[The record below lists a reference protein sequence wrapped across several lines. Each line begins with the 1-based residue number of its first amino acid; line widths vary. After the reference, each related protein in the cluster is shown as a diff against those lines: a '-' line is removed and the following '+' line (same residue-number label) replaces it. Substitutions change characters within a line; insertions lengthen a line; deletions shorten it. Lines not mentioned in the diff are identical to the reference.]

1 MELTYPLATATAGE
15 GALGPWRRAWA
26 LITLDRSEIWLCV
39 VYSIAIGLLSLITPI
54 AVQALVNTVSFGSV
68 LQPMIV
74 MTVLVAIGLSFAGV
88 TRVLQAYVVEGLQE
102 RMLVR
107 GVIDLS
113 NRLLTAE
120 PAALRAVHGPT
131 LAQRFFEMPTLQK
144 SLSSVVVEGIDL
156 LLKLA
161 VGLPLLAFY
170 HPLLLAFA
178 LLLLV
183 MIAFVVFVLGRGV
196 LATAIGESSAKYE
209 AANWLEHLARMPA
222 AFRSESARRDAGLR
236 SSVVAQRYR
245 EARRAHFRKLL
256 RHLVGGIALKVIGA
270 TLLLGVGGALV
281 IQSQLTLGQLVAAE
295 LVFASIALAMLK
307 LYKQLEAAYDLVA
320 STYKLGDLLDLP
332 LERVGGEPLAGD
344 GPASLTLTGV
354 TAGHGT
360 PVLTSVELAIAAGEC
375 VAVTGAGGSGRSTLL
390 DVMAAELP
398 PQQGLIEIGGCDLR
412 MLDLASVRQA
422 VALVRDPELVAS
434 TIHANLRLPNRDT
447 TLAEVEDALHA
458 VELSSVVSRLPSGLK
473 TEVVPSGS
481 PLSRTQARRLSL
493 ARVLIARPRVVLFD
507 GALDDLGL
515 PEAARDRVL
524 DRLLGPT
531 APWTAVVVTTD
542 PAVIARCSRIV
553 TLSDG
558 RLEER

>member
-26 LITLDRSEIWLCV
+26 LITLDRRDLWLCV
-39 VYSIAIGLLSLITPI
+39 VYSIAIGLLSLVTPI

-113 NRLLTAE
+113 HRLLTAE

-131 LAQRFFEMPTLQK
+131 LAHRFFEMPTLQK

-178 LLLLV
+178 LLLLAL
-183 MIAFVVFVLGRGV
+183 IAFVVFVLGRGV

-209 AANWLEHLARMPA
+209 AATWLEHLARMPA
-222 AFRSESARRDAGLR
+222 AFRSQSARRDAGLR
-236 SSVVAQRYR
+236 ARVAAQRYR
-245 EARRAHFRKLL
+245 EARRAHFQKLL

-270 TLLLGVGGALV
+270 TVLLGVGGALV
-281 IQSQLTLGQLVAAE
+281 IESQLTLGQLVAAE

-332 LERVGGEPLAGD
+332 LERVGGEPLEGD
-344 GPASLTLTGV
+344 GPTSLALTGV
-354 TAGHGT
+354 TAGHAT
-360 PVLTSVELAIAAGEC
+360 LVLTSVDLVVVAGER
-375 VAVTGAGGSGRSTLL
+375 VAVAGVGGSGKSTLL
-390 DVMAAELP
+390 DVLAVELTP
-398 PQQGLIEIGGCDLR
+398 RTGVVEIAGCDLR
-412 MLDLASVRQA
+412 LVDLASARQA

-434 TIHANLRLPNRDT
+434 TIHANLRLPSRDT
-447 TLAEVEDALHA
+447 TLATVEDAVHA
-458 VELSSVVSRLPSGLK
+458 VELAGVVSKLPSGLH
-473 TEVVPSGS
+473 EELLPSGV
-481 PLSRTQARRLSL
+481 PLSRTQVRRLVL
-493 ARVLIARPRVVLFD
+493 ARVLVARPRVVLFD

-515 PEAARDRVL
+515 PDAARDRVL
-524 DRLLGPT
+524 DRMLGPA
-531 APWTAVVVTTD
+531 APWTAVVVSQD
-542 PAVIARCSRIV
+542 PAVLARCSRVV

-558 RLEER
+558 RLEVR

>member
-1 MELTYPLATATAGE
+1 MDLTYPLATATARE
-15 GALGPWRRAWA
+15 GVLGPWRRAWA
-26 LITLDRSEIWLCV
+26 LITLDRSDIWLCV
-39 VYSIAIGLLSLITPI
+39 VYSVAIGLLSLVTPI

-74 MTVLVAIGLSFAGV
+74 MTLLVAIGLSFAGV

-113 NRLLTAE
+113 HRLLSAE

-144 SLSSVVVEGIDL
+144 SLSSVVVDGIDL

-178 LLLLV
+178 LLLVAL
-183 MIAFVVFVLGRGV
+183 ISFVVFVLGRGV

-209 AANWLEHLARMPA
+209 AAIWLEHLARMPA
-222 AFRSESARRDAGLR
+222 AFRSEPARRDAGLR
-236 SSVVAQRYR
+236 ASVAAQRYR
-245 EARRAHFRKLL
+245 EARRAHFQKLL
-256 RHLVGGIALKVIGA
+256 RHLVGGVVLKVIGA
-270 TLLLGVGGALV
+270 TVLLGLGGALV
-281 IQSQLTLGQLVAAE
+281 IERQLTLGQLVAAE
-295 LVFASIALAMLK
+295 LVFASIAVAILK
-307 LYKQLEAAYDLVA
+307 LHKQLEAAYDLVA

-332 LERVGGEPLAGD
+332 LERVGGERLQGD
-344 GPASLTLTGV
+344 GPTSIALTGV
-354 TAGHGT
+354 TAGHST
-360 PVLTSVELAIAAGEC
+360 PVLTSVDLVIAAGER
-375 VAVTGAGGSGRSTLL
+375 VAVAGAGASGRSTLL
-390 DVMAAELP
+390 DVIAAELT
-398 PQQGLIEIGGCDLR
+398 PQTGLVEVAGCDLR
-412 MLDLASVRQA
+412 LLDLASVRQA

-434 TIHANLRLPNRDT
+434 TIHANLRLPSRDT

-458 VELSSVVSRLPSGLK
+458 LELTTVVSTLPSGLS
-473 TEVVPSGS
+473 TELLPSGV
-481 PLSRTQARRLSL
+481 PLSRTQVRRLVL
-493 ARVLIARPRVVLFD
+493 ARALIARPRIILFD

-515 PEAARDRVL
+515 PEPARDRVL

-531 APWTAVVVTTD
+531 APWTAIVVSTD
-542 PAVIARCSRIV
+542 PEVLARCSRVV
-553 TLSDG
+553 TLSAG

>member
-1 MELTYPLATATAGE
+1 MELSYPLATATAGE
-15 GALGPWRRAWA
+15 GTLGPWRRAWA
-26 LITLDRSEIWLCV
+26 LITLDRREIWLCV
-39 VYSIAIGLLSLITPI
+39 VYSVAIGLLSLVTPI

-74 MTVLVAIGLSFAGV
+74 MTVLVAIALSFAGV

-113 NRLLTAE
+113 QRLLTAE

-131 LAQRFFEMPTLQK
+131 LSQRFFEIPTLQK
-144 SLSSVVVEGIDL
+144 SLSSVVVDGIDL

-178 LLLLV
+178 LLLLL

-196 LATAIGESSAKYE
+196 LATSIGESSAKYE

-222 AFRSESARRDAGLR
+222 AFRSESALHDAGLR
-236 SSVVAQRYR
+236 ASVAAQRYR
-245 EARRAHFRKLL
+245 DARRAHFQKLV
-256 RHLVGGIALKVIGA
+256 RHLVGGIALKVVGA
-270 TLLLGVGGALV
+270 TVLLGVGGALV
-281 IQSQLTLGQLVAAE
+281 IESQLTLGQLVAAE
-295 LVFASIALAMLK
+295 LVFASIGLAMLK

-344 GPASLTLTGV
+344 GPTSLALTGV
-354 TAGHGT
+354 TAGHAA
-360 PVLTSVELAIAAGEC
+360 PVLTSVDLAVAAGER
-375 VAVTGAGGSGRSTLL
+375 VAVVGAGASGRSTLL

-398 PQQGLIEIGGCDLR
+398 PLQGLIEIGGSDLR
-412 MLDLASVRQA
+412 LLDLSSVRQA

-434 TIHANLRLPNRDT
+434 TIHANVVLPNRAI

-458 VELSSVVSRLPSGLK
+458 VELSSVIRNLPSGLK
-473 TEVVPSGS
+473 TEVLPSGV
-481 PLSRTQARRLSL
+481 PLSRTQARRLAL
-493 ARVLIARPRVVLFD
+493 ARTLVARPRLVLFD

-515 PEAARDRVL
+515 PDAARDRVL
-524 DRLLGPT
+524 ERLLGPT
-531 APWTAVVVTTD
+531 ARWTAVVVSTD
-542 PAVIARCSRIV
+542 PAVLARCSRVV

>member
-1 MELTYPLATATAGE
+1 MDWTYPLAPATVRA

-26 LITLDRSEIWLCV
+26 LIALDRRDIWLCV
-39 VYSIAIGLLSLITPI
+39 VYSIAIGLLSLVTPI

-74 MTVLVAIGLSFAGV
+74 MTVLVAIALTFSGV

-113 NRLLTAE
+113 QRLLTAE

-144 SLSSVVVEGIDL
+144 TLSTVVVDGVDL

-170 HPLLLAFA
+170 HPIFLGFALVLLA
-178 LLLLV
+178 L
-183 MIAFVVFVLGRGV
+183 IAFVVFVLGRGA

-209 AANWLEHLARMPA
+209 AAAWLEHLARIPS
-222 AFRSESARRDAGLR
+222 AFRATSVQRDAVLR
-236 SSVVAQRYR
+236 ANVAAHRYR
-245 EARRAHFRKLL
+245 EARRVHFRRLL
-256 RHLVGGIALKVIGA
+256 RHLFGGIALKVIGA

-320 STYKLGDLLDLP
+320 STHKLGELLDLP
-332 LERVGGEPLAGD
+332 LERVGGAALEGD
-344 GPASLTLTGV
+344 GPMSIALTGV
-354 TAGHGT
+354 TAGHAT
-360 PVLTSVELAIAAGEC
+360 PVLTDVDLVVAAGERL
-375 VAVTGAGGSGRSTLL
+375 AVTGAGGSGKSTLL
-390 DVMAAELP
+390 DVLAAELP
-398 PQQGLIEIGGCDLR
+398 PQAGVIELAGFDLR
-412 MLDLASVRQA
+412 QVELASARQA
-422 VALVRDPELVAS
+422 VALVREPALVAS
-434 TIHANLRLPNRDT
+434 TILANLRLPSRDT
-447 TLAEVEDALHA
+447 TLAAVEDALRA
-458 VELSSVVSRLPSGLK
+458 VELAGVVGKLPDGLD
-473 TEVVPSGS
+473 TELVPTGV
-481 PLSRTQARRLSL
+481 PLSRTQVRRLAL

-515 PEAARDRVL
+515 PDAARDRVL
-524 DRLLGPT
+524 DHLLGPA
-531 APWTAVVVTTD
+531 APWTAVVVSSD
-542 PAVIARCSRIV
+542 PAVLARCTRV
-553 TLSDG
+553 VAVNDG
-558 RLEER
+558 CLEER